1 MKPLLSLL
9 SLLCLFLMSACSQ
22 SGSGFTLSH
31 PGDSTTLIRIPQPKR
46 YLLLPIEEEQPEVLL
61 RLRDDSLKM
70 PYMDVRLAVTRVDY
84 YVPLELPAGR
94 AAEVEV
100 VGLSKEALCWQ
111 RLSLS
116 DSLPE
121 QPADTYRAPD
131 HFAPRYGWMND
142 PNGLIYHEGKYH
154 LYYQY
159 NPYGAKW
166 GNMHWGHATTTDF
179 LHWREHQPALR
190 RDTLGHIFSG
200 SAICD
205 TLGVAGFGKGALL
218 AFYTAHQFVG
228 EKQWQAQCLA
238 YSTDGGQSYTKYE
251 GNPILTAAD
260 GVQDFRDPKVF
271 WYAPR
276 HSWYMIVSAD
286 KEMRFFR
293 SEDLKRWEYVSAFG
307 EGYGARPNQFECPDF
322 FQLTDETTGKEKWV
336 MIVNINPGCA
346 FGGSATEYFVGTFDG
361 KEFVPETAPEIAH
374 WLDFGKDHYALV
386 TFHNTGARTI
396 GIPWVSN
403 WQYANVT
410 PFKQTRGMNGLPR
423 DLFLFTKDGT
433 SYVGARPSKEVE
445 ALRKEQVSL
454 SLPQSIGEEVRLSD
468 ALKGLEDSFE
478 LELELTPAAK
488 TTRVGLVL
496 SNELGDELP
505 IYLDLEKERITMDR
519 TKSGLI
525 DFGTKATPHDR
536 ESNDWRDR
544 DGVNYQN
551 DFAIATWAPLSLC
564 TGKTYKLRLFVD
576 RSMAELFVQGGRIA
590 MTNLIFPRKPYSTL
604 RLYSE
609 GGATQ
614 LHSAKLY
621 RLGL

>member
-1 MKPLLSLL
+1 MLQRDYILEVIDD
-9 SLLCLFLMSACSQ
+9 
-22 SGSGFTLSH
+22 FT
-31 PGDSTTLIRIPQPKR
+31 ST
-46 YLLLPIEEEQPEVLL
+46 
-61 RLRDDSLKM
+61 
-70 PYMDVRLAVTRVDY
+70 VT
-84 YVPLELPAGR
+84 
-94 AAEVEV
+94 
-100 VGLSKEALCWQ
+100 
-111 RLSLS
+111 
-116 DSLPE
+116 
-121 QPADTYRAPD
+121 
-131 HFAPRYGWMND
+131 
-142 PNGLIYHEGKYH
+142 
-154 LYYQY
+154 
-159 NPYGAKW
+159 
-166 GNMHWGHATTTDF
+166 
-179 LHWREHQPALR
+179 
-190 RDTLGHIFSG
+190 
-200 SAICD
+200 
-205 TLGVAGFGKGALL
+205 AGFGNALE
-218 AFYTAHQFVG
+218 T
-228 EKQWQAQCLA
+228 
-238 YSTDGGQSYTKYE
+238 QSE
-251 GNPILTAAD
+251 ESLD
-260 GVQDFRDPKVF
+260 GVEAAVAELIDFFTEFVKKISATVIFAMFYIHIYVVAVLYLHSEDFRECVCQFLHTNFSITDTIAGVESIQEFDYDAFNSQRFTDAIVDRERTMDISRVLYPNDTTFEGKVMWF
-271 WYAPR
+271 
-276 HSWYMIVSAD
+276 
-286 KEMRFFR
+286 
-293 SEDLKRWEYVSAFG
+293 
-307 EGYGARPNQFECPDF
+307 
-322 FQLTDETTGKEKWV
+322 

-346 FGGSATEYFVGTFDG
+346 FGGSATEYFVGSFDG

-445 ALRKEQVSL
+445 ALRKEQVSIN
-454 SLPQSIGEEVRLSD
+454 LPQSIGEEVHLTD

-478 LELELTPAAK
+478 LDLELAPAAK